1 MLIYILFTFKL
12 FEINENEVIDNVS
25 SNESNNDSYFRQH
38 MRQAGIELNEFGR
51 PIQADNENE
60 NEGNEAVNDIVNRLM
75 HGNMENWRGGRKKTY
90 RKSKYIR
97 KLKHKTYKLRKKK

>member
-1 MLIYILFTFKL
+1 MNN
-12 FEINENEVIDNVS
+12 EI
-25 SNESNNDSYFRQH
+25 
-38 MRQAGIELNEFGR
+38 
-51 PIQADNENE
+51 E